1 LSNTEISRAVVV
13 ANGDVPVTSQ
23 FAGSL
28 PKPGDGTLVVA
39 ADGGLH
45 VAEQLGLR
53 PDIVVGDGDS
63 LSPGVLDRLRREG
76 VEVQLHP
83 PAKDASDTELA
94 LREAL
99 RRGAKRS
106 SSLVRWAASASS
118 THWPTCC
125 CCRCLSWP
133 VVTFGSWTADRLS
146 ACWATGQSLSLSVDD
161 GELVSLLPLTEKR
174 GRRAHPRPALPAR
187 RRSLE
192 QGTTRGLSNEMTAG
206 AARSRWWRSAGRHTH
221 QAAGGGMKRHLTV
234 AYADSAAC
242 CTWPGHHC
250 WPDRL
255 HSPLAHSRAA
265 ERTGAA
271 HPRVVCRCRTTV
283 LAESSSSTASDVV
296 VLEAGD
302 AGQWSTRRS

>member
-45 VAEQLGLR
+45 VAEQIGLR

-99 RRGAKRS
+99 RRGAKEIVIVGALGGVRFEHALANVLLLSLPELAGCDVRLVDGRS
-106 SSLVRWAASASS
+106 TVR
-118 THWPTCC
+118 
-125 CCRCLSWP
+125 LL
-133 VVTFGSWTADRLS
+133 GD
-146 ACWATGQSLSLSVDD
+146 GQSLSLSVDD
-161 GELVSLLPLTEKR
+161 GELVSLLPLTE
-174 GRRAHPRPALPAR
+174 RAEGVRTHGLRFPLDGEV
-187 RRSLE
+187 LE
-192 QGTTRGLSNEMTAG
+192 QGTTRGLSNEIQAG
-206 AARSRWWRSAGRHTH
+206 AASVELGRGRLAVVQTRI
-221 QAAGGGMKRHLTV
+221 GGG
-234 AYADSAAC
+234 
-242 CTWPGHHC
+242 G
-250 WPDRL
+250 
-255 HSPLAHSRAA
+255 
-265 ERTGAA
+265 
-271 HPRVVCRCRTTV
+271 
-283 LAESSSSTASDVV
+283 
-296 VLEAGD
+296 
-302 AGQWSTRRS
+302 